1 METFGVVVI
10 GAGPGG
16 YPAAIRA
23 AQLGASVALVEREY
37 LGGTCLNWGCIP
49 SKAFIHT
56 SDLYAQMRSSASLGL
71 KAETASFDY
80 AAMAERKDQVVRT
93 LRNGVKQLL
102 AANGVKVFEGTAS
115 FESRKRIVVNSKSG
129 NTVIGAEKTIIATGA
144 TSSMPGFLPR
154 HERVVESR
162 AFLDLKSAPGRALV
176 LGGGVI
182 GCEFACMLAQLGV
195 QVTIVEISRGY
206 RGTSWTPTSRRE
218 LRRQMEKTLGIRIL
232 TGMSLENI
240 TADEQAVRGTVGGEA
255 VEADLLLAAL
265 GRKPVTQE
273 LQLENA
279 GLKTNQQGFIEVDEY
294 GVTQVSTIY
303 AIGDV
308 TGGPQLAHAATSQ
321 GLVAAE
327 NACTRQRRKN
337 EKCIPYCIFTSP
349 EVGAVGLTE
358 QEAQQQGREVK
369 TGKFNFGGAGK
380 GPGHRPPERLR
391 EVGRGCQDRA
401 VAGRPGGRRPRH
413 GPHRGGHHRHSRR
426 AHRHRTRPNHPLPPH
441 PRRSMDGG
449 CRRVARRT
457 HPHHRQE
464 KGAGDW
470 GLGTGELSTSG
481 DLFSKVRA
489 TPLGANDGR
498 RLCQAKGCFRAWLSR
513 GWQCRAWPYFWSLS
527 RRWPKAAKVITSS
540 CWLPGSFAILVTL
553 TPARQWSSPP
563 RATAT
568 R

>member
-1 METFGVVVI
+1 METFDVVVI

-49 SKAFIHT
+49 SKALIHT
-56 SDLYAQMRSSASLGL
+56 SDLYAQMRSSGTLGL
-71 KAETASFDY
+71 KAENASFDY
-80 AAMAERKDQVVRT
+80 AAMAERKDQVVRG

-115 FESRKRIVVNSKSG
+115 FESRKRIVVNSKSE
-129 NTVIGAEKTIIATGA
+129 NTVIGAEKTILATGA
-144 TSSMPGFLPR
+144 TSSMPAFLPR

-162 AFLDLKSAPGRALV
+162 AFLDLKSAPARALV

-195 QVTIVEISRGY
+195 QVTIVEILEDIVAFLDVDV
-206 RGTSWTPTSRRE
+206 RRE

-232 TGMSLENI
+232 TGTSLENI
-240 TADEQAVRGTVGGEA
+240 FADEHAVRGTAGGEA
-255 VEADLLLAAL
+255 LGADLLLAAL

-294 GVTQVSTIY
+294 GTTQASTIY

-327 NACTRQRRKN
+327 NACTRRRRKN
-337 EKCIPYCIFTSP
+337 EKLIPYCIFTSP

-358 QEAQQQGREVK
+358 QEAQQKGMEVK
-369 TGKFNFGGAGK
+369 IGKFNFGALGK
-380 GPGHRPPERLR
+380 AQAIGHPSGF
-391 EVGRGCQDRA
+391 VKWIADA
-401 VAGRPGGRRPRH
+401 
-413 GPHRGGHHRHSRR
+413 
-426 AHRHRTRPNHPLPPH
+426 RTEQL
-441 PRRSMDGG
+441 
-449 CRRVARRT
+449 
-457 HPHHRQE
+457 
-464 KGAGDW
+464 
-470 GLGTGELSTSG
+470 
-481 DLFSKVRA
+481 
-489 TPLGANDGR
+489 LGAQVVGV
-498 RLCQAKGCFRAWLSR
+498 QATDLIAEATTAIRAEFTAIELAQTIHCHPTLAEAWMEAADVLLGEPIHTIAKKR
-513 GWQCRAWPYFWSLS
+513 GLRA
-527 RRWPKAAKVITSS
+527 
-540 CWLPGSFAILVTL
+540 GG
-553 TPARQWSSPP
+553 
-563 RATAT
+563 
-568 R
+568 

>member
-1 METFGVVVI
+1 VETFGVVVI

-37 LGGTCLNWGCIP
+37 LGGACLNWGCIP

-71 KAETASFDY
+71 KAEKTSFDY
-80 AAMAERKDQVVRT
+80 AAIAERKDQVVRT

-144 TSSMPGFLPR
+144 TSSMPGFLPQ
-154 HERVVESR
+154 HERVMDSR
-162 AFLDLKSAPGRALV
+162 AFLDLKSTPARALV

-195 QVTIVEISRGY
+195 QVTIVEILEDIVALLDADV
-206 RGTSWTPTSRRE
+206 RRE
-218 LRRQMEKTLGIRIL
+218 LRRRMENALGIRIL
-232 TGMSLENI
+232 TGKSLENI
-240 TADEQAVRGTVGGEA
+240 KADGKAVRGTVGGEV

-279 GLKTNQQGFIEVDEY
+279 GLKTNQQGFIEVDEHAR
-294 GVTQVSTIY
+294 TQVATIY

-327 NACTRQRRKN
+327 NACTRHLRKN

-349 EVGAVGLTE
+349 EVGAVGITE
-358 QEAQQQGREVK
+358 QEAQQKGLEVK
-369 TGKFNFGGAGK
+369 TGKFNFAALGKSLAIGHPAGFVKWVADAKTEQLLGAQV
-380 GPGHRPPERLR
+380 
-391 EVGRGCQDRA
+391 VGVHATELIAEATTAIRA
-401 VAGRPGGRRPRH
+401 ELTATELAQTIHSHPTLAEAWMEAADVLLGEPIHTIAKRPR
-413 GPHRGGHHRHSRR
+413 
-426 AHRHRTRPNHPLPPH
+426 
-441 PRRSMDGG
+441 
-449 CRRVARRT
+449 
-457 HPHHRQE
+457 
-464 KGAGDW
+464 
-470 GLGTGELSTSG
+470 
-481 DLFSKVRA
+481 
-489 TPLGANDGR
+489 
-498 RLCQAKGCFRAWLSR
+498 
-513 GWQCRAWPYFWSLS
+513 
-527 RRWPKAAKVITSS
+527 
-540 CWLPGSFAILVTL
+540 
-553 TPARQWSSPP
+553 
-563 RATAT
+563 
-568 R
+568 

>member
-37 LGGTCLNWGCIP
+37 LGGTCLNYGCIP
-49 SKAFIHT
+49 SKALIHT

-71 KAETASFDY
+71 KTESASFDY
-80 AAMAERKDQVVRT
+80 SAMAERKDQVVGS

-102 AANGVKVFEGTAS
+102 AANGVKVFEGAAS

-129 NTVIGAEKTIIATGA
+129 NAVIGAEKTIIATGA

-154 HERVVESR
+154 HGRVVESR
-162 AFLDLKSAPGRALV
+162 AFLDLRSAPSRALV

-195 QVTIVEISRGY
+195 QVTIVEILEDIVAFLDADL
-206 RGTSWTPTSRRE
+206 RRE
-218 LRRQMEKTLGIRIL
+218 LRRQIEKTLGIRIL

-240 TADEQAVRGTVGGEA
+240 AADEHAVRGTAGGEA
-255 VEADLLLAAL
+255 LEADLLLAAL

-279 GLKTNQQGFIEVDEY
+279 GLRTNQHGFIEVDEY

-308 TGGPQLAHAATSQ
+308 TGGPQLAHVATSQ

-337 EKCIPYCIFTSP
+337 EKLIPYCIFTSP

-358 QEAQQQGREVK
+358 QDALKQGREVK
-369 TGKFNFGGAGK
+369 TGKFNFGALGK
-380 GPGHRPPERLR
+380 AQAIGH
-391 EVGRGCQDRA
+391 A
-401 VAGRPGGRRPRH
+401 
-413 GPHRGGHHRHSRR
+413 
-426 AHRHRTRPNHPLPPH
+426 
-441 PRRSMDGG
+441 
-449 CRRVARRT
+449 
-457 HPHHRQE
+457 
-464 KGAGDW
+464 
-470 GLGTGELSTSG
+470 SG
-481 DLFSKVRA
+481 FVKWIADPKTEQL
-489 TPLGANDGR
+489 LGAQVIGF
-498 RLCQAKGCFRAWLSR
+498 QATDLIAE
-513 GWQCRAWPYFWSLS
+513 
-527 RRWPKAAKVITSS
+527 
-540 CWLPGSFAILVTL
+540 
-553 TPARQWSSPP
+553 
-563 RATAT
+563 ATAAIRAELT
-568 R
+568 ATELAQTVHCHPTLSEAWMEAADVLLGEPIHTIAKRARG

>member
-1 METFGVVVI
+1 VETFGVVVI

-56 SDLYAQMRSSASLGL
+56 SDLYAQMRSSANLGL
-71 KAETASFDY
+71 KVEKASFDY

-102 AANGVKVFEGTAS
+102 AANGVKVIEGTAS
-115 FESRKRIVVNSKSG
+115 FESRKRIVVNAKSR

-144 TSSMPGFLPR
+144 TSSMPGFLPQ
-154 HERVVESR
+154 HERVMDSR
-162 AFLDLKSAPGRALV
+162 AFLDLKSTPGRALV

-195 QVTIVEISRGY
+195 QVTIVEILEDIVALLDADV
-206 RGTSWTPTSRRE
+206 RRE

-232 TGMSLENI
+232 TGKSLENI
-240 TADEQAVRGTVGGEA
+240 KADGQAVRGSVGGEV

-273 LQLENA
+273 LRLENA

-294 GVTQVSTIY
+294 GITQVSTIY

-321 GLVAAE
+321 GLVAGE

-358 QEAQQQGREVK
+358 QEAQQKGLEVK
-369 TGKFNFGGAGK
+369 TGKFNFAALGKALAIGHPAGFVKWVADAKTEQLLGAQV
-380 GPGHRPPERLR
+380 
-391 EVGRGCQDRA
+391 VGVHATELIAEATTAIRA
-401 VAGRPGGRRPRH
+401 ELTATELAQTIHSHPTLAEAWMEAADVLLGDPIHTIAKRPR
-413 GPHRGGHHRHSRR
+413 
-426 AHRHRTRPNHPLPPH
+426 
-441 PRRSMDGG
+441 
-449 CRRVARRT
+449 
-457 HPHHRQE
+457 
-464 KGAGDW
+464 
-470 GLGTGELSTSG
+470 
-481 DLFSKVRA
+481 
-489 TPLGANDGR
+489 
-498 RLCQAKGCFRAWLSR
+498 
-513 GWQCRAWPYFWSLS
+513 
-527 RRWPKAAKVITSS
+527 
-540 CWLPGSFAILVTL
+540 
-553 TPARQWSSPP
+553 
-563 RATAT
+563 
-568 R
+568 